1 MSAGALS
8 VGQRR
13 SLLQHRD
20 GAAAS
25 DGTWEVEAARAH
37 DDALYLRLLLHGN
50 RGDFRWLVEIDG
62 RGVGRKIDGRHW
74 QTVDRLGEKVEV
86 PA

>member
-1 MSAGALS
+1 MT

-13 SLLQHRD
+13 SLAEHRD

-25 DGTWEVEAARAH
+25 DGTWEVETAH
-37 DDALYLRLLLHGN
+37 VLDDALYLRLLLHGN
-50 RGDFRWLVEIDG
+50 RGDFRWLVEVDG
-62 RGVGRKIDGRHW
+62 CGVGRKIDGRHW
-74 QTVDRLGEKVEV
+74 QTVQARGEKVEV

>member
-1 MSAGALS
+1 MT

-13 SLLQHRD
+13 SLVQHRD
-20 GAAAS
+20 EAAAS
-25 DGTWEVEAARAH
+25 EGTWEVEAARTL

-50 RGDFRWLVEIDG
+50 RGDFRWLVEVDG

-74 QTVDRLGEKVEV
+74 QTVRARGEKVEV

>member
-1 MSAGALS
+1 MTPAMTRGQWGSLHDHLGSAAL
-8 VGQRR
+8 
-13 SLLQHRD
+13 
-20 GAAAS
+20 S
-25 DGTWEVEAARAH
+25 DGTWEVEAARLH

-50 RGDFRWLVEIDG
+50 RGDFRWLVEVDG

-74 QTVDRLGEKVEV
+74 QTIRARGEKVEV